1 MNRQREKEIKKKEM
15 KMRQSIFI
23 KPKPK
28 QFICSKFKK
37 LIKKTKKFYK
47 KYILRE
53 TNNNDIIK
61 VALS

>member
-1 MNRQREKEIKKKEM
+1 M
-15 KMRQSIFI
+15 KMKQSIFI

-28 QFICSKFKK
+28 KLICSKFKK